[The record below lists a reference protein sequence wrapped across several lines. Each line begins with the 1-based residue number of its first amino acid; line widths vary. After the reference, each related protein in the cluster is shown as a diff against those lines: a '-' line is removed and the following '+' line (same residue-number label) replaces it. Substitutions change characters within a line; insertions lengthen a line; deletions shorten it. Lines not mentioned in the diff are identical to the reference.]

1 MKTMALG
8 LLACVGLAAAGEDKV
23 ELSWKGDIR
32 LRHEQTFKDNDEAS
46 LGEEIFNEDSETVRR
61 RDRVRLRVGAK
72 AKLPAG
78 FEANLRLATGGSN
91 AVSTNQSYK
100 GAFNGKTFQLD
111 QAFLKWSQ
119 DGATLLGGKMKNPFQ
134 KPHKKGET
142 IWDGDVNPE
151 GYAASYNVAGV
162 SATVANFNLSEES
175 KGTDV
180 TMQGAQLV
188 YEHDLEVVKVKVG
201 GSGYY
206 FNTLRGQE
214 MMGKGAYGNSSY
226 KTKKMVLNKEGLIE
240 EVTDKLFYTNNYNLV
255 EGWLDV
261 SAKLAGIPVMVSGAY
276 VQNTEI
282 DENNIGFLG
291 ALSLGKVKKALD
303 WSMGYQYRQM
313 DKDATVAAFSS
324 SDLAGQKLDS
334 RAHVVK
340 AKLGLAKGVSV
351 DVAAFINN
359 STGVSDDVVEGLH
372 NKVQL
377 NFVAKF

>member
-1 MKTMALG
+1 MKTLALG

-32 LRHEQTFKDNDEAS
+32 LRHEQTFKDNDDAS
-46 LGEEIFNEDSETVRR
+46 LGEEIFSEDSETVRR

-72 AKLPAG
+72 AKLPSG
-78 FEANLRLATGGSN
+78 FEANLRLATGGDH
-91 AVSTNQSYK
+91 AVSTNQTYS
-100 GAFNGKTFQLD
+100 GAFSGKTFQLD
-111 QAFLKWSQ
+111 QAFLKWSK
-119 DGATLLGGKMKNPFQ
+119 DGAALMGGKMKNPFQ

-151 GYAASYNVAGV
+151 GYAASYSIAGI
-162 SATVANFNLSEES
+162 SATAANFYLTEES
-175 KGTDV
+175 KDVDV
-180 TMQGAQLV
+180 TVQGAQLV
-188 YEHDLEVVKVKVG
+188 YEHDLDVVKAKVG

-206 FNTLRGQE
+206 FNTLRGQGF
-214 MMGKGAYGNSSY
+214 MGKKAYAN
-226 KTKKMVLNKEGLIE
+226 TLNEDG
-240 EVTDKLFYTNNYNLV
+240 TYANNYNVV
-255 EGWLDV
+255 EAWLDV
-261 SAKLAGIPVMVSGAY
+261 STKLAGIPTMVSGAY

-282 DENNIGFLG
+282 DEDNIGFLG
-291 ALSLGKVKKALD
+291 AISLGKVKKALD
-303 WSMGYQYRQM
+303 WSVGYQYRQM

-324 SDLAGQKLDS
+324 SDLAGQSLDS

-359 STGVSDDVVEGLH
+359 STGVAEDVEEGLH
-372 NKVQL
+372 NKFQL